1 MRNLYTTLFST
12 LALAILFALPIASIA
27 SAQTAATGTRDTLP
41 FCRVA
46 EAGER
51 CQTRNGDI
59 RVRPDDTQT
68 EVPIQ
73 ALTATQLE
81 NLAASRE
88 IGGRWQCACSDGE
101 GICNPALENGSL
113 DCFAPGTGGC
123 TGTCGL
129 DITVDTTGTGA
140 AQAEGPGGG

>member
-1 MRNLYTTLFST
+1 MNTIYTRLFSV
-12 LALAILFALPIASIA
+12 LALAMLFSIANASIA
-27 SAQTAATGTRDTLP
+27 TAQTVSGARDALP
-41 FCRVA
+41 FCRDA
-46 EAGER
+46 GAGER
-51 CQTRNGDI
+51 CQTRNGEI
-59 RVRPDDTQT
+59 RVRPDNQVS
-68 EVPIQ
+68 EVSIQ
-73 ALTATQLE
+73 SLSATQLE

-101 GICNPALENGSL
+101 GACNPALESGSL
-113 DCFAPGTGGC
+113 ECFAPGTGGC